1 MNRFIVM
8 GLITL
13 VLVVLIFTYNPSGK
27 YLAVYKNR
35 ATIEFNIEDGYNLSS
50 ELTGDALYLEK
61 EEIKSKSVSWI
72 LIPKSDGKTV
82 IKYTYKKD
90 NSDDSIYTV
99 TYEFKVTDNIMY
111 WIKGEAI
118 GILDFP
124 NPE

>member
-35 ATIEFNIEDGYNLSS
+35 ATIKFNIEEGYNLSS

-99 TYEFKVTDNIMY
+99 TYELKVADNIIY